1 MARLLRILMNLDT
14 QYLQVLVQRQMYLCK
29 RRLQVIG
36 IAIALFVGAIILMRT
51 GTVDRRDADDF
62 DRAEIVI
69 TEDQAIAIAF
79 QEVREL
85 GLADPPTAW

>member
-14 QYLQVLVQRQMYLCK
+14 QYLQVLVQR
-29 RRLQVIG
+29 QVIG